1 MVLALLA
8 HPFYNFL
15 NFVSSG
21 LFVKIMSW
29 FSCCI
34 VLKGLATPYQTNI
47 SHLLI
52 VLFPLFSI
60 GVLSF
65 ASIILWMSLLT
76 VVSTDKVNLIQRI
89 NYGVM
94 FEQQGSLI
102 SGSEYWIHTF
112 QIPLP
117 SKQGN
122 VEFTQCDIVHQHCF
136 ILNQVISQLSAIRTQ
151 VSFNINQTVDMVH
164 KLVGH
169 VSLDTPSKTETRL
182 RRGLFDFIGSISKSL
197 FGTATVQDV
206 NRLAKHVNI
215 LIHRNNE
222 FAKDLAHHDELLS
235 SYMSKTNQRF
245 DNIISGIQNNYEG
258 IQNLTQ
264 ETAKFISHF
273 EKISIHL
280 SGFLIKQM
288 NETAELNKYLE
299 EFKIAVH
306 ELVKG
311 RLSPFLISPNMLK
324 RTLQHIQSILNEK
337 FTGFYLSNSS
347 PSYYY
352 SQAELLYTRHH
363 KNLFVSIKFPISTF
377 QTSLTLYKIKTYP
390 VPINS
395 SSNHATQVINLPQY
409 LAISNDN
416 RQFAELTQDFVQ
428 TCSGKETRYC
438 IKSFPLLSSV
448 SPSCSLAI
456 FYNDKETASTLCLQ
470 LSLHHKHHLTN
481 NHRIN
486 T

>member
-1 MVLALLA
+1 MLYSA
-8 HPFYNFL
+8 
-15 NFVSSG
+15 
-21 LFVKIMSW
+21 
-29 FSCCI
+29 
-34 VLKGLATPYQTNI
+34 KGI
-47 SHLLI
+47 SYPLPDKHFTSTH

-76 VVSTDKVNLIQRI
+76 VVSTAKVNLIQRI

-299 EFKIAVH
+299 ELKIAVH

-347 PSYYY
+347 
-352 SQAELLYTRHH
+352 AHH
-363 KNLFVSIKFPISTF
+363 KNLFVSIKFPMSTF
-377 QTSLTLYKIKTYP
+377 QTPLTLYKIKTYP